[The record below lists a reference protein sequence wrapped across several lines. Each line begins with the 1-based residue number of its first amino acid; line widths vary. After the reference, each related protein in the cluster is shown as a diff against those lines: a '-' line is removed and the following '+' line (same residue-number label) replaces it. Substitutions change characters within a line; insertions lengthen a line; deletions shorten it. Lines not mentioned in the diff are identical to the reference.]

1 MLGCTFYNF
10 LAVYSSIMAEDGV
23 VVCLFVFFFYPVRRQ
38 LISDWSKWAVNV
50 TGLLNTKPVLYVTP
64 TAYPD
69 ISFLN

>member
-23 VVCLFVFFFYPVRRQ
+23 VVVVVFYPVRRQ

-50 TGLLNTKPVLYVTP
+50 RGLLNTKPVLYVTP

-69 ISFLN
+69 ISFLI

>member
-23 VVCLFVFFFYPVRRQ
+23 VVVVVFYPVRRQ

-50 TGLLNTKPVLYVTP
+50 RGLLNTKPVLYVTP
-64 TAYPD
+64 TTYPD